1 MRGLEKPAFFSIACW
16 RKSQRIFML
25 NTDEWLRNPANTL
38 ASTAHFADILPRDN
52 HDSPPTHEILNPMLG
67 IDIQAI
73 SIFVDLAM
81 SNPQQM
87 CPHNFI
93 GPQIFHLLI
102 DNAPIMD
109 VPKLF

>member
-1 MRGLEKPAFFSIACW
+1 MSGYGIQQTLW
-16 RKSQRIFML
+16 RRQRIL
-25 NTDEWLRNPANTL
+25 LISCPETTTIP
-38 ASTAHFADILPRDN
+38 
-52 HDSPPTHEILNPMLG
+52 PPTHEILNPMLG